1 MVTQDISARHAG
13 RTAQRLYRAGQL
25 LGGPAAALLALVVL
39 SSGLV
44 PGYQMYTVGL
54 AAVYGLI
61 VLSISLLAGWTG
73 IWSIGHPAMVA
84 IGAYATA
91 YGSSNGWGLAFTSVV
106 AVVLCALLGGFLGF
120 AGSRFS
126 VLYVALLTLA
136 FTLVTLEI
144 IGAWKS
150 VTGGD
155 QGVPVE
161 TFETAFGDLVP
172 SSDEVTYL
180 AVGILGL
187 AIAVSVFLRRTT
199 IRMRMVAAKTH
210 PLAGRS
216 IGIAPELQSSLGFA
230 ISAGVAGVSGVLLA
244 LLSGFISPEGFSMVF
259 AVNLIAATVLGGT
272 GSVIGAVLGGA
283 FLASAPTLAS
293 SLSIDQPYLIGGVL
307 ILTLLFLADGIVPT
321 AGKLLRRF
329 APVTRALGRPALS
342 ISGPDLVD
350 ASGSD
355 ANVRADTAGAAM
367 LTTEALGVR
376 FGGLQAVHDIEL
388 RVGAG
393 EVLAII
399 GPNGAGKTTFVNALC
414 GLIGGGELVGTM
426 ELGGRP
432 LNGVRAT
439 RRRSLGLGRTFQHAE
454 LFAELT
460 VLENVSVV
468 NRWERR
474 ADRDSALQVLA
485 SVGLADHVHRLPG
498 ELPFGLQKR
507 VDLARAIAALA
518 GNPRLMVLDEPFGG
532 LDADERRTL
541 AEHIRRLSDSGTSV
555 VIIDHVLDDLFA
567 VADRVV
573 AFDFGELIADGT
585 PDTVLQNQQVRDSYL
600 GNIDTTLIAPD
611 IDRTA
616 TPLISVR
623 GIEHHYAGVRALSGI
638 DLDVHAGG
646 ILGIVGANGAG
657 KSTLGRILHGD
668 LHSTGGTR
676 TVNGTDALRLSL
688 VPEGRALF
696 RTLSVRENLEVAAYA
711 AGISGRQLRTRLEE
725 LQQGLPERVRTRMNI
740 PAGSL
745 SGGEQQLVAIAR
757 ALMADPEVLILDE
770 PALGL
775 SPAMVD
781 EVYSQ
786 VNGLARRGI
795 TTILLDQSLARA
807 FESCSEVVVLRQ
819 GQVVARGNSGTPGFS
834 QIAEAAYFGTEVP
847 AHSGEVLVPEP

>member
-1 MVTQDISARHAG
+1 MTTTQIPDR
-13 RTAQRLYRAGQL
+13 RTSRKGQRLYSVGQL
-25 LGGPAAALLALVVL
+25 VGGPLAAVLTILVL
-39 SSGLV
+39 SAGIL
-44 PGYQMYTVGL
+44 PGYNVYTVGL

-91 YGSSNGWGLAFTSVV
+91 YGSAHGWGIGFTVV
-106 AVVLCALLGGFLGF
+106 LAVVLCAATGGFLGF
-120 AGSRFS
+120 VGSRFS

-136 FTLVTLEI
+136 FTLVVLEI

-155 QGVPVE
+155 QGVPVD
-161 TFETAFGDLVP
+161 TFDSPVGELIP
-172 SSDEVTYL
+172 SSDEVVYL
-180 AVGILGL
+180 AVAVLGVAL
-187 AIAVSVFLRRTT
+187 TVSVLVRRTT
-199 IRMRMVAAKTH
+199 VRMRMVAAKTH
-210 PLAGRS
+210 PLASRS

-230 ISAGVAGVSGVLLA
+230 ISAGIAGLAGVLLA
-244 LLSGFISPEGFSMVF
+244 LLSGFVSPEGFSMVF

-272 GSVIGAVLGGA
+272 GSIVGAVLGGA
-283 FLASAPTLAS
+283 FLAFAPTLAS
-293 SLSIDQPYLIGGVL
+293 SFSIDQPYLIGGIL

-321 AGKLLRRF
+321 AASLLHRF
-329 APVTRALGRPALS
+329 APATRALSHRPLPTLPAEEATGADDRDS
-342 ISGPDLVD
+342 SVD
-350 ASGSD
+350 SEAEPI
-355 ANVRADTAGAAM
+355 
-367 LTTEALGVR
+367 LKTEGLGVR
-376 FGGLQAVHDIEL
+376 FGGLQAVDAVDL
-388 RVGAG
+388 QVLPG

-414 GLIGGGELVGTM
+414 GLIGGGELTGTM
-426 ELGGRP
+426 ELGGKE
-432 LNGVRAT
+432 LHAVRAT

-454 LFAELT
+454 LFGELT
-460 VLENVSVV
+460 VLENVTVV
-468 NRWERR
+468 NRWGRKS
-474 ADRDSALQVLA
+474 DREAALRVLE
-485 SVGLADHVHRLPG
+485 SVGLAEHAHRLPK

-518 GNPRLMVLDEPFGG
+518 DNPRLIVLDEPFGG
-532 LDADERRTL
+532 LDVDERQTL
-541 AEHIRRLSDSGTSV
+541 ALHIRRLSASGTSV

-585 PDTVLQNQQVRDSYL
+585 PDTVLQNQKVRDSYL
-600 GNIDTTLIAPD
+600 GGVNSDLVAPEVDCAGTPMIA
-611 IDRTA
+611 
-616 TPLISVR
+616 VR
-623 GIEHHYAGVRALSGI
+623 DIEHHYDGVRALEGI

-668 LHSTGGTR
+668 MHATGGTR
-676 TVNGTDALRLSL
+676 VLGASEKLRISL

-711 AGISGRQLRTRLEE
+711 VGISGRKLTERLEE
-725 LQQGLPERVRTRMNI
+725 LQEWLPERVRTRMSI

-786 VNGLARRGI
+786 INTLAYQGI

-807 FESCSEVVVLRQ
+807 LGACTDVVVLRQ
-819 GQVVARGNSGTPGFS
+819 GAVVARGNNRTPGFDR
-834 QIAEAAYFGTEVP
+834 IAEAAYFGTEIAEP
-847 AHSGEVLVPEP
+847 AHEVTH

>member
-1 MVTQDISARHAG
+1 MVTQDISGRGAG
-13 RTAQRLYRAGQL
+13 RRAQRLYSTGQL
-25 LGGPAAALLALVVL
+25 LGGPAAALLTIAVL
-39 SSGLV
+39 SAGLV
-44 PGYQMYTVGL
+44 PGYQIYTVGL

-91 YGSSNGWGLAFTSVV
+91 YGSSHGWGSAFTSVV
-106 AVVLCALLGGFLGF
+106 AVALCAMLGGFLGF

-155 QGVPVE
+155 QGVPVD
-161 TFETAFGDLVP
+161 AFGDLVP
-172 SSDEVTYL
+172 SSDDVTYL
-180 AVGILGL
+180 AVGVLGL
-187 AIAVSVFLRRTT
+187 AITVSVFMRRTT

-230 ISAGVAGVSGVLLA
+230 ISAGVAGLAGVLLA

-283 FLASAPTLAS
+283 FLASAPTLSS

-321 AGKLLRRF
+321 VGKLLHRF
-329 APVTRALGRPALS
+329 VPATRVLGRPTL
-342 ISGPDLVD
+342 PMLL
-350 ASGSD
+350 
-355 ANVRADTAGAAM
+355 DTAESGTNTPAGGAAAAV
-367 LTTEALGVR
+367 LKTEGLGVR
-376 FGGLQAVHDIEL
+376 FGGLQAVHDIDL

-414 GLIGGGELVGTM
+414 GLIGGGEVVGTM
-426 ELGGRP
+426 ELDGRP
-432 LNGVRAT
+432 LHGVRAT

-468 NRWERR
+468 NRWGRR
-474 ADRDSALQVLA
+474 ADRDSAVRVLS
-485 SVGLADHVHRLPG
+485 SVGLSDHVHRLPD
-498 ELPFGLQKR
+498 ELPFGLRKR

-518 GNPRLMVLDEPFGG
+518 DNPRLMVLDEPFGG
-532 LDADERRTL
+532 LDADERHTL
-541 AEHIRRLSDSGTSV
+541 AGHIRRLSKAGTSV
-555 VIIDHVLDDLFA
+555 IIIDHVLDDLFA

-585 PDTVLQNQQVRDSYL
+585 PDTVLQNRQVRDSYL
-600 GNIDTTLIAPD
+600 GNIDTTLIAPA
-611 IDRTA
+611 IDRTS

-623 GIEHHYAGVRALSGI
+623 GIEHHYAGVQALSGI
-638 DLDVHAGG
+638 DLDLHAGG

-668 LHSTGGTR
+668 LQSTGGTR
-676 TVNGTDALRLSL
+676 TVTGTDALRLSL

-711 AGISGRQLRTRLEE
+711 AGISGRTLRTRLDE
-725 LQQGLPERVRTRMNI
+725 LRQGLPERVRTRMDI

-786 VNGLARRGI
+786 VNALARRGI
-795 TTILLDQSLARA
+795 TTILLDQSLSRA
-807 FESCSEVVVLRQ
+807 LESCSEVVVLRQ
-819 GQVVARGNSGTPGFS
+819 GEVVARGNSGTPEFART
-834 QIAEAAYFGTEVP
+834 AEAAYFGTDIP
-847 AHSGEVLVPEP
+847 ASTGELH

>member
-1 MVTQDISARHAG
+1 MVTIDGSAQRAG
-13 RTAQRLYRAGQL
+13 RSAQRLYSAGQL
-25 LGGPAAALLALVVL
+25 LGGPVAAILTIMVL
-39 SSGLV
+39 SAGLV
-44 PGYQMYTVGL
+44 PGYQIYTVGL

-84 IGAYATA
+84 IGAYVTA
-91 YGSSNGWGLAFTSVV
+91 YGSSNGWGLDFTSVV

-155 QGVPVE
+155 QGVPVD
-161 TFETAFGDLVP
+161 TFETAFGELVP
-172 SSDEVTYL
+172 SSDAVTYL
-180 AVGILGL
+180 AVGVLGL
-187 AIAVSVFLRRTT
+187 AVAVSVFLRRTT

-230 ISAGVAGVSGVLLA
+230 ISAGVAGLSGVLLA

-272 GSVIGAVLGGA
+272 GSVVGAVLGGA

-307 ILTLLFLADGIVPT
+307 ILTLLLLADGTVPT
-321 AGKLLRRF
+321 AGRLLRRF
-329 APVTRALGRPALS
+329 VPLTRALGRPTLPAPQPRLLDTAE
-342 ISGPDLVD
+342 SGADT
-350 ASGSD
+350 
-355 ANVRADTAGAAM
+355 RADTAAATV
-367 LTTEALGVR
+367 LKTEALGVR
-376 FGGLQAVHDIEL
+376 FGGLQAVHNIDL
-388 RVGAG
+388 RVDAG

-414 GLIGGGELVGTM
+414 GLIGGGELVGIM

-432 LNGVRAT
+432 LHGVRAT

-468 NRWERR
+468 NRWGRR
-474 ADRDSALQVLA
+474 ADRDTALQVLA
-485 SVGLADHVHRLPG
+485 SVGLADHVHRFPT

-518 GNPRLMVLDEPFGG
+518 DNPRLIVLDEPFGG
-532 LDADERRTL
+532 LDADERHTL
-541 AEHIRRLSDSGTSV
+541 AGHIRRLSRSGTSV

-600 GNIDTTLIAPD
+600 GKIDTALIAPE
-611 IDRTA
+611 IDRSA
-616 TPLISVR
+616 APLISLR
-623 GIEHHYAGVRALSGI
+623 GIEHHYEGVQALSGI

-668 LHSTGGTR
+668 LQSTGGTR
-676 TVNGTDALRLSL
+676 TFNGANVLRLSL

-711 AGISGRQLRTRLEE
+711 AGISGRRLRTRLEE
-725 LQQGLPERVRTRMNI
+725 LQQGLPERVRTRMDI

-757 ALMADPEVLILDE
+757 AMMADPEVLILDE

-775 SPAMVD
+775 SPAMVE

-786 VNGLARRGI
+786 VNDMARRGI

-807 FESCSEVVVLRQ
+807 LEACSEVVVLRQ
-819 GQVVARGNSGTPGFS
+819 GEAVARGNSGMPGFD
-834 QIAEAAYFGTEVP
+834 QIAEAAYFGTAVP
-847 AHSGEVLVPEP
+847 AGVGEVHR

>member
-1 MVTQDISARHAG
+1 MITQDISGRGAG
-13 RTAQRLYRAGQL
+13 RLAQRLYSAGQL
-25 LGGPAAALLALVVL
+25 LGGPVAAILTIALLSA
-39 SSGLV
+39 GLV
-44 PGYQMYTVGL
+44 PGYQIYTVGL

-91 YGSSNGWGLAFTSVV
+91 YGSSHGWGLAFTSVV
-106 AVVLCALLGGFLGF
+106 AVVLCAVLGGFLGF

-155 QGVPVE
+155 QGVPVD
-161 TFETAFGDLVP
+161 TFGDLVP
-172 SSDEVTYL
+172 SSDDVTYL
-180 AVGILGL
+180 AVGVLGL
-187 AIAVSVFLRRTT
+187 AIAVSVFMRRTT

-230 ISAGVAGVSGVLLA
+230 ISAGVAGLAGVLLA

-259 AVNLIAATVLGGT
+259 AVNLVAATVLGGT

-283 FLASAPTLAS
+283 FLASAPTLSS

-321 AGKLLRRF
+321 AGKLLHRF
-329 APVTRALGRPALS
+329 VPATRVLGRPAL
-342 ISGPDLVD
+342 PMLL
-350 ASGSD
+350 
-355 ANVRADTAGAAM
+355 DTADSGTNTPADAAAATV
-367 LTTEALGVR
+367 LKTERLGVR
-376 FGGLQAVHDIEL
+376 FGGLQAVHDIDL

-414 GLIGGGELVGTM
+414 GLIGGGEVVGTM

-432 LNGVRAT
+432 LHGVRAT

-468 NRWERR
+468 NRWGRR
-474 ADRDSALQVLA
+474 ADRDSAVRVLA
-485 SVGLADHVHRLPG
+485 SVGLSDHVHRLPD

-518 GNPRLMVLDEPFGG
+518 DNPRLMVLDEPFGG
-532 LDADERRTL
+532 LDADERHTL
-541 AEHIRRLSDSGTSV
+541 AGHIRRLSKSGTSV
-555 VIIDHVLDDLFA
+555 IIIDHVLDDLFA

-585 PDTVLQNQQVRDSYL
+585 PDTVLQNRQVRDSYL
-600 GNIDTTLIAPD
+600 GNIDTTLIAPE
-611 IDRTA
+611 IDRTS

-623 GIEHHYAGVRALSGI
+623 GIEHHYAGVQALSGI

-668 LHSTGGTR
+668 LQSTGGTR
-676 TVNGTDALRLSL
+676 TVTGTDALRLSL

-711 AGISGRQLRTRLEE
+711 AGISGRTLRTRLDE
-725 LQQGLPERVRTRMNI
+725 LRQGLPERVRTRMDI

-786 VNGLARRGI
+786 VNALARRGI
-795 TTILLDQSLARA
+795 TTILLDQSLSRA
-807 FESCSEVVVLRQ
+807 LESCSEVVVLRQ
-819 GQVVARGNSGTPGFS
+819 GEVVARGNSGSAEFART
-834 QIAEAAYFGTEVP
+834 AEAAYFGTDIP
-847 AHSGEVLVPEP
+847 ASTGELH